1 MQAPEHEL
9 SRLRRTECGNRQ
21 NPVLPS
27 VVGTSVQIGR
37 RIIAATDYHPLGPQA
52 PEMPVPPS
60 EELLPGRDLEVVDG
74 NHTRH
79 RCGQW

>member
-1 MQAPEHEL
+1 
-9 SRLRRTECGNRQ
+9 
-21 NPVLPS
+21 
-27 VVGTSVQIGR
+27 
-37 RIIAATDYHPLGPQA
+37 
-52 PEMPVPPS
+52 MPVPPS

>member
-21 NPVLPS
+21 NPVLPP
-27 VVGTSVQIGR
+27 VVGAGVQIRR

>member
-21 NPVLPS
+21 NPVLPP
-27 VVGTSVQIGR
+27 VVGAGVQVGR
-37 RIIAATDYHPLGPQA
+37 RIITATDHHPLGPQA

-60 EELLPGRDLEVVDG
+60 EELLPGRDLEVIYGD
-74 NHTRH
+74 HAR
-79 RCGQW
+79 RRFERW